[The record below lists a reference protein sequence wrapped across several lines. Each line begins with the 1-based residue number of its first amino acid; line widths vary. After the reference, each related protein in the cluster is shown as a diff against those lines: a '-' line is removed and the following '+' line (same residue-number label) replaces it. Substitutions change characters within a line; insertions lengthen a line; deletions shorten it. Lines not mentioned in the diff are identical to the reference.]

1 VAGAADVIGSY
12 LADRDIRSER
22 VSPSDWAVLL
32 KGEKKLSITVL
43 LALRERTLAIES
55 FFIRRPAENH
65 ADLYAMLLRAN
76 MRLYGVRFAIDDI
89 GDVYLVARVPV
100 EAVTDEELDRILGSI
115 LVTSDEMF
123 MPTIEVGFASYLE
136 RDMAWRAAQGAPAG
150 GRPRPVSPG

>member
-1 VAGAADVIGSY
+1 VAAAEVIESY
-12 LADRDIRSER
+12 LADRDVRHER
-22 VSPSDWAVLL
+22 VSPSDWAVLM

-43 LALRERTLAIES
+43 LALRERTVAIES

-89 GDVYLVARVPV
+89 GDVYLTARVPV
-100 EAVTDEELDRILGSI
+100 EAVTDEELDRILGAI

-123 MPTIEVGFASYLE
+123 MPAIEVGFESYLA
-136 RDMAWRAAQGAPAG
+136 RDMAWRAAQGVPEAG
-150 GRPRPVSPG
+150 KTSTVPSG